1 LPIRVLPPEVASAI
15 AAGEVIER
23 PASVVKELVE
33 NAIDAEAKSVRIR
46 TANAGIQLVEVEDD
60 GIGIPAREIQLTVER
75 HATSKL
81 AKSEDLYDIR
91 SLGFRGEALAS
102 IASVSRF
109 QLTSKTD
116 EDEIGAR
123 LRVEAGGPAQIEAI
137 GAPTGTSVVVRDLFY
152 NLPARRQFLKSK
164 VTERRHIKDWVTRYA
179 LAYPDI
185 QFSLHEESRPLFESS
200 GQGGRREV
208 LAELLGVERAREM
221 IALPDFSTFELDVSG
236 YISPPSI
243 TRSNRGQL
251 TFFVNGRWI
260 QDGALTAAVV
270 QAYQGLLMVGR
281 YPFAV
286 LFVNL
291 PPEAVDVNVHP
302 AKAEVRFRD
311 PRSAF
316 STVQRAV
323 RATLLRETP
332 PPSFQLE
339 SRWGAGEG
347 DRSLGPTSASL
358 WQVGQSSVGP
368 PAIQGEQMIQA
379 PLRGKTSVPL
389 LRAVGQVGSAY
400 LVAEGPDGI
409 YLIDQHAAHER
420 VLYERFMRGLREG
433 RLESQALLEAASVEL
448 EGYQTGL
455 LEDRLDLINRLGFE
469 IESFGPKTYRVRAI
483 PALLGAISPEMA
495 LRSLIENLE
504 EDEEPLKSELEALIA
519 ARVCKRAAIKAGQ
532 VLSLEEQ
539 RTLVRDLESCGSP
552 RTCPHGRPTLIHLS
566 VDSLE
571 RQFGR
576 KG

>member
-1 LPIRVLPPEVASAI
+1 MRIQVLTPEVASAI

-33 NAIDAEAKSVRIR
+33 NSIDAKSRAIRIL
-46 TANAGIQLVEVEDD
+46 TAGAGVDLIRVEDD
-60 GIGIPAREIQLTVER
+60 GHGIASGEIRLTVER

-81 AKSEDLYDIR
+81 SKREDLYDIR

-109 QLTSKTD
+109 ELTSRPAG
-116 EDEIGAR
+116 EDSGTR
-123 LRVEAGGPAQIEAI
+123 LRVEGGGEPDMESV
-137 GAPTGTSVVVRDLFY
+137 GAPVGTSVLVRDLFF
-152 NLPARRQFLKSK
+152 NLPARRQFLKTPT
-164 VTERRHIKDWVTRYA
+164 TERRHIKDWVTRYA
-179 LAYPDI
+179 LAYPEV
-185 QFSLHEESRPLFESS
+185 QFSLHEDARTIFDSP
-200 GQGGRREV
+200 GQGERREV
-208 LAELLGVERAREM
+208 LGEMLGVDRAREM
-221 IALPDFSTFELDVSG
+221 IALPGFPHSELEISG

-243 TRSNRGQL
+243 TRSNRSQL

-260 QDGALTAAVV
+260 QDSALAAAVL

-281 YPFAV
+281 YPYAV
-286 LFVNL
+286 IFISM
-291 PPEAVDVNVHP
+291 PPEAVDVNIHP

-311 PRSAF
+311 PGAAF

-323 RATLLRETP
+323 RATLLRQTP
-332 PPSFQLE
+332 PPPVQLGSGWSSGDFGE
-339 SRWGAGEG
+339 VAASAGEG
-347 DRSLGPTSASL
+347 L
-358 WQVGQSSVGP
+358 WQTDQVREESEVEGHQ
-368 PAIQGEQMIQA
+368 QLTQA
-379 PLRGKTSVPL
+379 PLRGGAEMPL

-420 VLYERFMRGLREG
+420 VLYERLLGSLRSG
-433 RLESQALLEAASVEL
+433 KLESQTLLEAVTVEL
-448 EGYQTGL
+448 ESHQAQL
-455 LEDRLDLINRLGFE
+455 LTAQLEAVNRLGFDVE
-469 IESFGPKTYRVRAI
+469 PFGHNSYRVRSI
-483 PALLGAISPEMA
+483 PAV
-495 LRSLIENLE
+495 LRSLSPELALRTLVEDFE
-504 EDEEPLKSELEALIA
+504 EDEEPLKDELESMIA

-539 RTLVRDLESCGSP
+539 RSLVRELESCGSP